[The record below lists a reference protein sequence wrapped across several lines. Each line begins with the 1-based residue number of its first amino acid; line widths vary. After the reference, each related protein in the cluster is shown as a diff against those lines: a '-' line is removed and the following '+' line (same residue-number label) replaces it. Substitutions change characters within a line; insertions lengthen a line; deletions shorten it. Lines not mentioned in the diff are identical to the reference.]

1 MSRGAFTLVEM
12 LVAMLIS
19 AIIVIL
25 SVMTFNG
32 VSASWTSAAEYMDKF
47 QRSDYAL
54 NQVVGALRSMY
65 YPHDGQQDG
74 RYGFILS
81 NNGDGEDA
89 DSSDVIEWSKIGRA
103 IVGNKSSVA
112 DSVHRVRIM
121 VLEEGNSDWKKEIAE
136 TGLYARLCPDAA
148 LRGDQED
155 VDFSFENNEMYQ
167 PVLISS
173 GVCGFNCRVVKEP
186 PKTSS
191 SDNENEEKD
200 FEDEFAES
208 NAVPYKVELS
218 FRMIDPDTRAYR
230 SGAAPI
236 VRIVRIPIYEQ
247 SLDGKVTPGG
257 EGKESN
263 TKKHSSR

>member
-1 MSRGAFTLVEM
+1 MKKAFTLVE
-12 LVAMLIS
+12 
-19 AIIVIL
+19 IL
-25 SVMTFNG
+25 MAVFILGVVTSLSMMTFTAVTNSWQK
-32 VSASWTSAAEYMDKF
+32 SADYLDKLQRTDHALSQVTS
-47 QRSDYAL
+47 
-54 NQVVGALRSMY
+54 ALRSMY

>member
-1 MSRGAFTLVEM
+1 MKKAFTLVE
-12 LVAMLIS
+12 
-19 AIIVIL
+19 IL
-25 SVMTFNG
+25 MAVFILGVVTSLSMMTFTAVTN
-32 VSASWTSAAEYMDKF
+32 SWQKSSDYLDKLQRTDHALAQVTSAM
-47 QRSDYAL
+47 
-54 NQVVGALRSMY
+54 RSMY

-74 RYGFILS
+74 RYGFSLV
-81 NNGDGEDA
+81 NNGDGQDA
-89 DSSDVIEWSKIGRA
+89 DSSDVVEWSKIGRA

-121 VLEEGNSDWKKEIAE
+121 VVEEGDSDWEEEIAE
-136 TGLYARLCPDAA
+136 TGLYARLCPDVA
-148 LRGDQED
+148 LRGDGED

-173 GVCGFNCRVVKEP
+173 GVCGFNCRVMKEP
-186 PKTSS
+186 PKASG
-191 SDNENEEKD
+191 SDNENEENE

-218 FRMIDPDTRAYR
+218 FRMIDPESRAYR
-230 SGAAPI
+230 SGAAPV

-247 SLDGKVTPGG
+247 SLDGKAAPGA

-263 TKKHSSR
+263 TKKSSK